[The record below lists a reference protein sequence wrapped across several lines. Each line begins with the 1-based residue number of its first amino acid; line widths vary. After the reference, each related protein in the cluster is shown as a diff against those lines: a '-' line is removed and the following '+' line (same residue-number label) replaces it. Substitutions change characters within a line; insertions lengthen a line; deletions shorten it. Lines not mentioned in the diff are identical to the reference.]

1 MPLRRVAVFAGS
13 TAAQRP
19 EYADAAV
26 RTGRLL
32 AENGIT
38 LLTEGI
44 TTGLTETVAEAA
56 RAGGGVVVHM
66 PRDPVMVEKADG
78 FLALPQG
85 IANLDELFQLW
96 SWRHGGDAERP
107 TGLLNVGGYF
117 TGLLKDESDEAVERF
132 VRESQRGMLIV
143 DPDPESLLRAMA
155 DFRPPE
161 TRRLHP
167 LDDQ

>member
-1 MPLRRVAVFAGS
+1 MPMRRVAVFAGS
-13 TAAQRP
+13 AEALAP
-19 EYADAAV
+19 EYADAAA
-26 RTGRLL
+26 RAGRLL
-32 AENGIT
+32 AGNGIT

-44 TTGLTETVAEAA
+44 TTGLTETVSEAA
-56 RAGGGVVVHM
+56 RQAGGMVVHM
-66 PRDPVMVEKADG
+66 ARDSVMVEKADA

-96 SWRHGGDAERP
+96 SWQHAGDAERP
-107 TGLLNVGGYF
+107 TGLLNVAGYF
-117 TGLLKDESDEAVERF
+117 TALLKDESDAAVERF

-143 DPDPESLLRAMA
+143 DADLDSLLHAMA

-167 LDDQ
+167 RDDQ

>member
-1 MPLRRVAVFAGS
+1 MPMRRVAVFAGS
-13 TAAQRP
+13 AEALAP
-19 EYADAAV
+19 EYADAAA
-26 RTGRLL
+26 RAGRLL
-32 AENGIT
+32 AGNGIT

-44 TTGLTETVAEAA
+44 TTGLTETVSEAA
-56 RAGGGVVVHM
+56 RQAGGMVVHM
-66 PRDPVMVEKADG
+66 ARDPVMVEKADA

-96 SWRHGGDAERP
+96 SWQHAGDAERP
-107 TGLLNVGGYF
+107 TGLLNVAGYF
-117 TGLLKDESDEAVERF
+117 TALLKDESDAAVERF

-143 DPDPESLLRAMA
+143 DADLDSLLRTMA

-167 LDDQ
+167 RDDL

>member
-1 MPLRRVAVFAGS
+1 MRRVAVFAGS
-13 TAAQRP
+13 AAARTP

-26 RTGRLL
+26 RVGGLL

-44 TTGLTETVAEAA
+44 TTGLTELVGDAA
-56 RAGGGVVVHM
+56 RTAGGTVVHM
-66 PRDPVMVEKADG
+66 PRDASMVEKADA

-96 SWRHGGDAERP
+96 GWQHPGDSERP
-107 TGLLNVGGYF
+107 TGLLNVAGYF
-117 TGLLKDESDEAVERF
+117 TALLKDESDAAVERF

-143 DPDPESLLRAMA
+143 DADPESLLRAMA

-167 LDDQ
+167 RDDQ

>member
-1 MPLRRVAVFAGS
+1 MRRVAVFAGS
-13 TAAQRP
+13 TAALTP

-26 RTGRLL
+26 RAGRLL

-44 TTGLTETVAEAA
+44 TTGLTDTVTEAA
-56 RAGGGVVVHM
+56 RAAGGTVVHLA
-66 PRDPVMVEKADG
+66 RDPVMVEKADAI
-78 FLALPQG
+78 LALPQG

-96 SWRHGGDAERP
+96 SWQHAGDPERP
-107 TGLLNVGGYF
+107 TGLLNTGGFF
-117 TGLLKDESDEAVERF
+117 TSLLKDESDAAVERF

-143 DPDPESLLRAMA
+143 DADLESLLRAMA

-167 LDDQ
+167 RDDL

>member
-1 MPLRRVAVFAGS
+1 MPMRRVAVFAGS
-13 TAAQRP
+13 AEALAP
-19 EYADAAV
+19 EYADAAA
-26 RTGRLL
+26 RAGRLL
-32 AENGIT
+32 AGNGIT

-44 TTGLTETVAEAA
+44 TTGLTETVSEAA
-56 RAGGGVVVHM
+56 RQAGGMVVHM
-66 PRDPVMVEKADG
+66 ARDPVMVEKADA

-96 SWRHGGDAERP
+96 SWQHAGDAERP
-107 TGLLNVGGYF
+107 TGLLNVAGYF
-117 TGLLKDESDEAVERF
+117 TALLKDESDAAVERF

-143 DPDPESLLRAMA
+143 DADLDSLLRTMA

-167 LDDQ
+167 RDDQ

>member
-1 MPLRRVAVFAGS
+1 MRRVAVFAGS
-13 TAAQRP
+13 AEALAP
-19 EYADAAV
+19 EYADAAA
-26 RTGRLL
+26 RAGRLL
-32 AENGIT
+32 AGNGIT

-44 TTGLTETVAEAA
+44 TTGLTETVSEAA
-56 RAGGGVVVHM
+56 RQAGGMVVHM
-66 PRDPVMVEKADG
+66 ARDPVMVEKADA

-96 SWRHGGDAERP
+96 SWQHAGDAERP
-107 TGLLNVGGYF
+107 TGLLNVAGYF
-117 TGLLKDESDEAVERF
+117 TALLKDESDAAVERF

-143 DPDPESLLRAMA
+143 DADLDSLLRTMA

-167 LDDQ
+167 RDDQ

>member
-1 MPLRRVAVFAGS
+1 MPMRRVAVFAGS
-13 TAAQRP
+13 AAARTP

-26 RTGRLL
+26 RVGGLL

-44 TTGLTETVAEAA
+44 TTGLTELVGDAA
-56 RAGGGVVVHM
+56 RTAGGTVVHM
-66 PRDPVMVEKADG
+66 PRDASMVEKADA

-96 SWRHGGDAERP
+96 GWQHPGDSERP
-107 TGLLNVGGYF
+107 TGLLNVAGYF
-117 TGLLKDESDEAVERF
+117 TALLKDESDAAVERF

-143 DPDPESLLRAMA
+143 DADPESLLRAMA

-167 LDDQ
+167 RDDQ

>member
-1 MPLRRVAVFAGS
+1 MRRIAVFAGS
-13 TAAQRP
+13 APALIP
-19 EYADAAV
+19 AYADAAV
-26 RTGRLL
+26 RIGRLL

-44 TTGLTETVAEAA
+44 TTGLTEMVGESA
-56 RAGGGVVVHM
+56 RAAAGTVVHM
-66 PRDPVMVEKADG
+66 ARDAVMVEKADG

-96 SWRHGGDAERP
+96 SWQHAGDPERP
-107 TGLLNVGGYF
+107 TGLLNVSGYF
-117 TGLLKDESDEAVERF
+117 TALLKDESDASVELF

-143 DPDPESLLRAMA
+143 DADAESLLRAMA

-167 LDDQ
+167 REDDL

>member
-13 TAAQRP
+13 AAALTP
-19 EYADAAV
+19 EFADAAV
-26 RTGRLL
+26 RAGRLL

-44 TTGLTETVAEAA
+44 TTGLTETVTEAA
-56 RAGGGVVVHM
+56 RAAGGTVVLM
-66 PRDPVMVEKADG
+66 PRDPVMVEKADA

-96 SWRHGGDAERP
+96 SWRHAGDAERP

-117 TGLLKDESDEAVERF
+117 TGLLKDESDAAVERF

-161 TRRLHP
+161 TRRLHSR
-167 LDDQ
+167 DDQ

>member
-1 MPLRRVAVFAGS
+1 MRRVAVFAGS
-13 TAAQRP
+13 AAARTP

-26 RTGRLL
+26 RVGGLL

-44 TTGLTETVAEAA
+44 TTGLTELVGDAA
-56 RAGGGVVVHM
+56 RTAGGTVVHM
-66 PRDPVMVEKADG
+66 PRDASMVEKADA

-96 SWRHGGDAERP
+96 GWQHPGDSERP
-107 TGLLNVGGYF
+107 TGLLNVAGYF
-117 TGLLKDESDEAVERF
+117 TALLKDESDAAVERF
-132 VRESQRGMLIV
+132 VWESQRGMLIV
-143 DPDPESLLRAMA
+143 DADPESLLRAMA

-167 LDDQ
+167 RDDQ